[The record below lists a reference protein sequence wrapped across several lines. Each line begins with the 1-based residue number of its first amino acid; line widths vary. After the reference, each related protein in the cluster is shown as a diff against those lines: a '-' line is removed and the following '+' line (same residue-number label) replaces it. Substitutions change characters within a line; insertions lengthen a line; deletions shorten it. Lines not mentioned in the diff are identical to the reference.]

1 MLIST
6 DVTSDIKETDI
17 IFDCPNCAK
26 SLAIDYRGA
35 GLTIKCSDCGSDVQV
50 PIPDGMEIEDLD
62 SPAEDQE
69 IRIIQLRRSLLN
81 AQDRITTLENAL
93 EDLMQR
99 RDALERERSLQTL
112 RNGEFLEKIGV
123 IESALKDSFKA
134 LEAVAEMCQSQTGP
148 QDQPLAPGR
157 PVPSSS

>member
-1 MLIST
+1 MMMSADAST
-6 DVTSDIKETDI
+6 DIKETDI

-62 SPAEDQE
+62 SPFEDQE
-69 IRIIQLRRSLLN
+69 IRIIQLRRSLTN
-81 AQDRITTLENAL
+81 AQERITTLESAL

-112 RNGEFLEKIGV
+112 RNGDFLEKLGV
-123 IESALKDSFKA
+123 IESALKDSSKA
-134 LEAVAEMCQSQTGP
+134 LEAVAAMCRTEQQNQQS
-148 QDQPLAPGR
+148 A
-157 PVPSSS
+157 

>member
-1 MLIST
+1 MKSA
-6 DVTSDIKETDI
+6 DESGDIKETDI
-17 IFDCPNCAK
+17 IFDCPHCGK

-69 IRIIQLRRSLLN
+69 IRIIQLRRSLTN
-81 AQDRITTLENAL
+81 AQERIAILENAL

-99 RDALERERSLQTL
+99 RDTLERERSRQTL
-112 RNGEFLEKIGV
+112 RNGEILEKAGL
-123 IESALKDSFKA
+123 IESSLREAFKA
-134 LEAVAEMCQSQTGP
+134 LEAVSAMCQPEQ
-148 QDQPLAPGR
+148 QQQQQNNNQPA
-157 PVPSSS
+157 